1 MSEIHNNIWVKLRD
15 LIQDSQ
21 SILLSTHI
29 NADGDGLGSEIAFY
43 YYLKSLDK
51 DCRIINP
58 TSLPYNYKVIDP
70 DLLVKKY
77 DVDMDHWIE
86 QLDLAIIFDIG
97 DHRRTGEIGNKVYGN
112 CNVVSIDHHP
122 SRKDHPFK
130 LNIVDEVSPAT
141 GYMIWKYFQYI
152 SFSNSKLPIKVA
164 NALYASVVTDTGSF
178 KYQST
183 TADTH
188 YMAAHLLE
196 SDVNGYDIQRNIL
209 ETRKM
214 SYIKLMGFVI
224 DTLQY
229 SSNGKVVWTVITQ
242 EMIHNADGA
251 EEDVD
256 GFPEF
261 IRMIEGV
268 EISFMI
274 LETSDGSHR
283 ISFRSSGNYSVND
296 VANYFDGGGHK
307 FAAGAKISKMTTRAI
322 EKEIT
327 NQLSKK
333 INEEF

>member
-1 MSEIHNNIWVKLRD
+1 MSGIDIKSWDNLTD
-15 LIQDSQ
+15 LIKDSS
-21 SILLSTHI
+21 SIVLSTHI

-43 YYLKSLDK
+43 YYLNSLDK

-70 DLLVKKY
+70 DLLVEKY
-77 DVDMDHWIE
+77 NVDMDKWLN
-86 QLDLAIIFDIG
+86 QVNLAIIFDIG

-122 SRKDHPFK
+122 AREDHPYT
-130 LNIVDEVSPAT
+130 LNIVDASSPAT
-141 GYMIWKYFQYI
+141 GYMIWKYFQHI
-152 SFSNSKLPIKVA
+152 SFSNSKLPLNIA

-183 TADTH
+183 TPDTH

-196 SDVNGYDIQRNIL
+196 SGVDGYDIQRNIL
-209 ETRKM
+209 ETRKL
-214 SYIKLMGFVI
+214 SYIKLMGAVI
-224 DTLQY
+224 ETLQY
-229 SSNGKVVWTVITQ
+229 SSKGKVVWTVITQ
-242 EMIHNADGA
+242 EMIQQSGGT

-268 EISFMI
+268 EISFML
-274 LETSDGSHR
+274 LESSDGLHR
-283 ISFRSSGNYSVND
+283 ISLRSSGNYSVND
-296 VANYFDGGGHK
+296 VAQIFDGGGHK
-307 FAAGAKISKMTTRAI
+307 FAAGARISNMTTSEI

-327 NQLSKK
+327 SQLAKK
-333 INEEF
+333 INGEF

>member
-1 MSEIHNNIWVKLRD
+1 MSGIHNSIWDKLRD
-15 LIQDSQ
+15 LIKDSQ

-70 DLLVKKY
+70 DSLVEKY
-77 DVDMDHWIE
+77 DVDMDQWIE
-86 QLDLAIIFDIG
+86 KLDLTIIFDIG

-122 SRKDHPFK
+122 SREDHPFK
-130 LNIVDEVSPAT
+130 LNIVDAVSPAT

-152 SFSNSKLPIKVA
+152 SFANSKLPIKVA

-196 SDVNGYDIQRNIL
+196 CGVDGYDIQRNIL

-214 SYIKLMGFVI
+214 SYIKLMGLVI

-229 SSNGKVVWTVITQ
+229 SSHGKVVWTVITQ
-242 EMIHNADGA
+242 EMIHNAGGT

-283 ISFRSSGNYSVND
+283 ISLRSSGNYSIND

-307 FAAGAKISKMTTRAI
+307 FAAGARIHKMTTIDI
-322 EKEIT
+322 EKAIR
-327 NQLSKK
+327 NQLAKK
-333 INEEF
+333 IHEEF

>member
-1 MSEIHNNIWVKLRD
+1 MSGIHNNIWDKLRN

-43 YYLKSLDK
+43 YYLKSLNK

-58 TSLPYNYKVIDP
+58 TPLPYNYKVIDP
-70 DLLVKKY
+70 ELIVEKY
-77 DVDMDHWIE
+77 TVDMDQWLE
-86 QLDLAIIFDIG
+86 KLDLAIIFDIG
-97 DHRRTGEIGNKVYGN
+97 DHRRTGEIGTKVYGN
-112 CNVVSIDHHP
+112 CIVASIDHHP
-122 SRKDHPFK
+122 AREDHPYK
-130 LNIVDEVSPAT
+130 LNIVDASSPAT
-141 GYMIWKYFQYI
+141 GYMIWKYFQHI
-152 SFSNSKLPIKVA
+152 SFSNSKLPINIA

-196 SDVNGYDIQRNIL
+196 SGVNGYDIQRNIL

-229 SSNGKVVWTVITQ
+229 SSNGKVIWTVITQ
-242 EMIHNADGA
+242 EMICNADGT

-283 ISFRSSGNYSVND
+283 ISLRSSGNYSVND

-307 FAAGAKISKMTTRAI
+307 FAAGAQIHKMTTIDI
-322 EKEIT
+322 EKAIT

-333 INEEF
+333 IHGEF